1 MSSRIP
7 EELRMSRADL
17 IQATE
22 SSRWAVEVAKMEEH
36 VSGMDYRMRG
46 TEGQIGG
53 IEFTVHVDSES
64 TEQSRVSSVRLRLI
78 VPEGFPNSMP
88 TVYPVDMRIPF
99 NHSAHLYRDRPENGG
114 KTHLCMIREE
124 EWTSDCTLAGMM
136 VLSSL
141 WVHKYLVWRNT
152 GRWPG
157 RGRPHCRQCGR
168 IGGCEHI

>member
-78 VPEGFPNSMP
+78 VPEGYPNSKP
-88 TVYPVDMRIPF
+88 PRVYPVDMSIPYDD
-99 NHSAHLYRDRPENGG
+99 SAHLYRDEDDSV
-114 KTHLCMIREE
+114 HLCMIMEE

-136 VLSSL
+136 ILSSL
-141 WVHKYLVWRNT
+141 WVHKYLIWRNT
-152 GRWPG
+152 GIWPG
-157 RGRPHCRQCGR
+157 RSRPH
-168 IGGCEHI
+168 

>member
-7 EELRMSRADL
+7 EELRMSRDDL
-17 IQATE
+17 IQARE
-22 SSRWAVEVAKMEEH
+22 SSRWAVEVAKMERH
-36 VSGMDYRMRG
+36 VSGMDYRMLG
-46 TEGQIGG
+46 SEGQIAG

-64 TEQSRVSSVRLRLI
+64 TEQSRVSSVRLMLI
-78 VPEGFPNSMP
+78 VTEGFPNSLP
-88 TVYPVDMRIPF
+88 RVYPVDMRMPF
-99 NHSAHLYRDRPENGG
+99 DHSAHLYRDNDNKP
-114 KTHLCMIREE
+114 HLCIIREE

-152 GRWPG
+152 GTWPG
-157 RGRPHCRQCGR
+157 RGRPHCRRCGR